1 MSKWYNALLSALLS
15 VLGFESCSSVINN
28 EAEEYGCP
36 LVEYQ
41 VKGEV
46 TDADSG
52 RPIEGI
58 QAKLGHMFTT
68 DEREQAYAFD
78 SVLTDR
84 AGSFVFPVHG
94 EVALQPSL
102 TLMEDPNAASGGMRY
117 ASDAVRLK
125 DMVQKQVK
133 QGDGNWYNGA
143 YELTVARKLKKQG
156 GKKQ

>member
-1 MSKWYNALLSALLS
+1 MSRWYNALLSALLS
-15 VLGFESCSSVINN
+15 VLGFESCSSVINNN

-68 DEREQAYAFD
+68 DERELSTLYLPTVRVR
-78 SVLTDR
+78 SC
-84 AGSFVFPVHG
+84 FPC
-94 EVALQPSL
+94 
-102 TLMEDPNAASGGMRY
+102 T
-117 ASDAVRLK
+117 VRWRCSP
-125 DMVQKQVK
+125 V
-133 QGDGNWYNGA
+133 
-143 YELTVARKLKKQG
+143 
-156 GKKQ
+156 